1 MALDYTYCGDAG
13 YPRPHMSSLAN
24 FKQDDGFG
32 NLIETWPLDSREQG
46 TWPLD
51 SREQGTRFF
60 TEGTVLGY
68 IDLFS
73 GY

>member
-13 YPRPHMSSLAN
+13 YPRPHLSSLAN

-32 NLIETWPLDSREQG
+32 NLIETWPLDSG
-46 TWPLD
+46 
-51 SREQGTRFF
+51 EQGTRFF

>member
-13 YPRPHMSSLAN
+13 YPRPHLSSLAN

-46 TWPLD
+46 TW
-51 SREQGTRFF
+51 FF
-60 TEGTVLGY
+60 HSGAGLGHL
-68 IDLFS
+68 DLFS

>member
-1 MALDYTYCGDAG
+1 MALDYAYCGDAG
-13 YPRPHMSSLAN
+13 YPRPHRTSLAS
-24 FKQDDGFG
+24 FYQDDGFG
-32 NLIETWPLDSREQG
+32 NLID

-60 TEGTVLGY
+60 ITGVYYL
-68 IDLFS
+68 DLFS

>member
-13 YPRPHMSSLAN
+13 YPRPHRSSIAS
-24 FKQDDGFG
+24 FDQDDGFG
-32 NLIETWPLDSREQG
+32 NLINTWS
-46 TWPLD
+46 LD

>member
-1 MALDYTYCGDAG
+1 MALDYTYCEDAG
-13 YPRPHMSSLAN
+13 YPRPHRSSIAS
-24 FKQDDGFG
+24 FDQDDGFG
-32 NLIETWPLDSREQG
+32 ELVNTWPLESREQG
-46 TWPLD
+46 TK
-51 SREQGTRFF
+51 FF